1 VAAQTGDFAR
11 FGGDLARKTDVPI
24 GAVRVSR
31 YIVWGRVHNP
41 RNSARSDSS
50 FMLKAQRAASVAL
63 MMALDAA
70 ALLLAFFLVWQLRA
84 GLGELF
90 VSLGKTLGW
99 ETFHWVRHHAPH
111 VAHIGK
117 GAHTVINHAK
127 SSDWRQIAMS
137 PNPMVNLGNH
147 VWVLYFTL
155 FSWGALLHFQHGYD
169 LNARRG
175 KRQEFA
181 LCAYTGI
188 LGTIGLLTFMG
199 TLRWDTSRLFIGG
212 ILIVGVMS
220 LWLARVLVAPLAQNA
235 VKPRRNVLLI
245 GPISAAT
252 RYAKMIQTP
261 AYQWSRLIGFVA
273 DSQPEGAEPPVRHL
287 GTLSELPQILD
298 REVVDEVVLVRSA
311 ETERGPNW
319 GNILELCLERGR
331 TVSLVEDIAPP
342 ANARIEATMLGQMPV
357 LTLHNT
363 PQRPLALAVKN
374 VMDRVL
380 AAIMLVLLSPLFA
393 IVALGI
399 RKHDGGPVFYSQER
413 VGLNGRRF
421 KFWKFRSMDVN
432 AAQLLETMKRED
444 RAHYDAINVM
454 EDPFFKAPDDKDPR
468 ITPIGRIIRRLSIDE
483 LPQFWNVLR
492 GDMSLV
498 GPRPPLPK
506 EVDELAPWHRR
517 KLSVKGGLTC
527 IWQATG
533 RNDITDVDEWM
544 RMDLEYID
552 NWSLWL
558 DVKLLFKTV
567 ESVVKG
573 RGAS

>member
-1 VAAQTGDFAR
+1 
-11 FGGDLARKTDVPI
+11 
-24 GAVRVSR
+24 
-31 YIVWGRVHNP
+31 
-41 RNSARSDSS
+41 
-50 FMLKAQRAASVAL
+50 MLKAQRAVSATL

-70 ALLLAFFLVWQLRA
+70 AILLAFFLVWQLRA
-84 GLGELF
+84 GFGEFL
-90 VSLGKTLGW
+90 VSLGKMLGW
-99 ETFHWVRHHAPH
+99 QTSSWVRHPAIHAARGVH
-111 VAHIGK
+111 AVATHAK
-117 GAHTVINHAK
+117 GA
-127 SSDWRQIAMS
+127 DWRQVIMS
-137 PNPMVNLGNH
+137 PNAMVNLSNH
-147 VWVLYFTL
+147 LWVLYFTL

-188 LGTIGLLTFMG
+188 LGTVALLAFIA
-199 TLRWDTSRLFIGG
+199 TLHWDTSRLFIGG
-212 ILIVGVMS
+212 ILIFGVMS
-220 LWLARVLVAPLAQNA
+220 LWLARTLVAPLAQKVA
-235 VKPRRNVLLI
+235 KPRRNVLLV
-245 GPISAAT
+245 GPLSAAT

-273 DSQPEGAEPPVRHL
+273 EGDAEDGSFVPHL
-287 GTLSELPQILD
+287 GRLADLPAILD

-319 GNILELCLERGR
+319 GYILELCLERGR
-331 TVSLVEDIAPP
+331 TVSLVEDIVPP
-342 ANARIEATMLGQMPV
+342 TNAKIEATMIGQMPV

-363 PQRPLALAVKN
+363 PQRPLALAAKN
-374 VMDRVL
+374 AMDRVL
-380 AAIMLVLLSPLFA
+380 AAIMLVLLAPLFG
-393 IVALGI
+393 VLALLI
-399 RKHDGGPVFYSQER
+399 KKHDGGPVFYSQER

-421 KFWKFRSMDVN
+421 KFWKFRSMNVN
-432 AAQLLETMKRED
+432 AAEILETMKREN
-444 RAHYDAINVM
+444 RAHYDSINVM

-468 ITPIGRIIRRLSIDE
+468 ITPVGRIMRRTSIDE

-506 EVDELAPWHRR
+506 EVAELEPWHRR

-527 IWQATG
+527 IWQASG

-567 ESVVKG
+567 KSVVKG
-573 RGAS
+573 SGAS